1 MRGQTVEHI
10 GGKTARLAHTL
21 EPFWPVELDRAG
33 PFDRRGS
40 SIDVSRRHAARATFT
55 LSASGVVGRPIRA
68 LRVRLSSNS
77 APVADLALPSVR
89 IAGQGAV
96 TPMTYRAAL
105 NSASARTSDVAGKSV
120 YVLVD

>member
-40 SIDVSRRHAARATFT
+40 RIDVSRRHAARATFT
-55 LSASGVVGRPIRA
+55 LSASGVVGRPISA

-77 APVADLALPSVR
+77 APVADLDR
-89 IAGQGAV
+89 
-96 TPMTYRAAL
+96 
-105 NSASARTSDVAGKSV
+105 KSV
-120 YVLVD
+120 WEGEGVCLRVVHGVRRLI